1 MKPELAESS
10 GEAGSPWS
18 RAGGTTNIAAA
29 TTVAY
34 SADEVRP
41 PGFAKHSVTTESVP
55 KLVEPFGEDSL
66 SDQEK
71 QLLHSFRNMGRERA
85 MRSLEKL
92 RERRDLPAWLE
103 EGLAEL
109 FQRVPFEQ

>member
-1 MKPELAESS
+1 MKTLFP
-10 GEAGSPWS
+10 
-18 RAGGTTNIAAA
+18 
-29 TTVAY
+29 
-34 SADEVRP
+34 
-41 PGFAKHSVTTESVP
+41 
-55 KLVEPFGEDSL
+55 
-66 SDQEK
+66 DQEK
-71 QLLHSFRNMGRERA
+71 QLLHSLRNMGRERA